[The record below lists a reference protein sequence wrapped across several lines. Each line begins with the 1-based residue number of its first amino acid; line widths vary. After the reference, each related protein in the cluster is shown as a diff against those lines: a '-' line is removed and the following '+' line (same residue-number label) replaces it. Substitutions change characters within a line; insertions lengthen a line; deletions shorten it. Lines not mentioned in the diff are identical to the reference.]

1 MIPKMSSFQFK
12 KSLITA
18 RTVKMNEMNEK
29 TVKTNIKLTEM
40 LELFDSDFKEAIIKM
55 LQGAIMNTKQIKRK
69 PQ

>member
-1 MIPKMSSFQFK
+1 
-12 KSLITA
+12 
-18 RTVKMNEMNEK
+18 MNEMNEK